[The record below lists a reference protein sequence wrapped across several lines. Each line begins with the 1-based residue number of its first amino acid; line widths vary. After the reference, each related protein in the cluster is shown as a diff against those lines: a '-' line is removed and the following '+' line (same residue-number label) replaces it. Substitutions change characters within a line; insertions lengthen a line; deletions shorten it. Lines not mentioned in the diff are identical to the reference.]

1 MIVWAAIDLRGGRVV
16 QLVGGEPDAMPVS
29 LPDPVGVARQWVDE
43 GFSALHV
50 VDLDA
55 ALATGDNRAV
65 IGAIIDAV
73 AVPVQVGGG
82 LRDEAAV
89 ADILMCGA
97 ARAIVG
103 TRAIEDRVWLEDIAR
118 RHADRIVVAADV
130 RDGRIVTHGWR
141 EATGIAGDDY
151 LRGLDRLDLA
161 GVLVTDVSREGRLG
175 GIDGDRFRRLV
186 SATRH
191 PLIAAGGIA
200 SVDDLRTLESAGA
213 AGAVLG
219 MSLYTSSITSSDVVR
234 EFAS

>member
-16 QLVGGEPDAMPVS
+16 QLVGGEPDVMPVS

-89 ADILMCGA
+89 ADILMAGA

-103 TRAIEDRVWLEDIAR
+103 TRAIEDRVWLADITR
-118 RHADRIVVAADV
+118 RHAHRIVVAADV

-141 EATGIAGDDY
+141 EATGIDGDEY
-151 LRGLDRLDLA
+151 LRGLDTLDLA